1 MQFIVALIG
10 VCITALLIYYIII
23 LLKGDEK

>member
-10 VCITALLIYYIII
+10 ICITALLIYYIII